1 MENTSKN
8 NVGLCRNVC
17 RTLQLVH
24 IMLLLLV
31 HLLFSIGCPMDPFVL
46 TTNLKDPGSCDVIC
60 GLFGR
65 MSAVLDEAHSSPHR
79 FWCCWCCCCWI
90 SAVLG
95 GDPIIPLRLSWS
107 WFGGVQSQIL
117 YPSPR
122 KWENCLTIIKAN
134 CCWLLHNMMVNRN
147 SGWKICNNT
156 GLKKRR
162 VDWFARRVAE
172 DTLLTFVEILEIL
185 WSP

>member
-1 MENTSKN
+1 MAGST
-8 NVGLCRNVC
+8 
-17 RTLQLVH
+17 
-24 IMLLLLV
+24 
-31 HLLFSIGCPMDPFVL
+31 VL
-46 TTNLKDPGSCDVIC
+46 TDVLEPLVVSIQDC
-60 GLFGR
+60 SLDTDNFSQER
-65 MSAVLDEAHSSPHR
+65 RRTVASIVRIEKIYWFMLTVIACLSSNAAMSNVAMSNIEAL
-79 FWCCWCCCCWI
+79 CCFCCCWI

-122 KWENCLTIIKAN
+122 KWENCLTNIKAN
-134 CCWLLHNMMVNRN
+134 CCWLLHNMMVTRN

-162 VDWFARRVAE
+162 VGWFARRVAE